1 MSRLEALAGNS
12 SNAVPA
18 VRAAARGYRSSEAS
32 ARDFISTVWNVLDH
46 NLDSTASIVNAF
58 VDLLDEEEKNS
69 VDELDDNPTPDNAD
83 AGELVLHALS
93 ASSLFAGDTSLLHR

>member
-12 SNAVPA
+12 TNAVPA

-58 VDLLDEEEKNS
+58 VDLLDEEDKKQ
-69 VDELDDNPTPDNAD
+69 DL
-83 AGELVLHALS
+83 L
-93 ASSLFAGDTSLLHR
+93 ASWRGFAVEVGSTRLPSISLC